1 MDFDGDD
8 EIIDNEEPMA
18 LPPDAQAYLAVLDEY
33 GYFDD
38 LPPSYVAQAR
48 AGVEA
53 AYARGDH
60 PAVGLAIHSVPH
72 SDDAEPVWFGAL
84 LKEVAARSHGL
95 VTLTDA
101 KVTKSKRGDYVA
113 KAKVGDE
120 QLQETIY
127 DAAAADHGDP
137 ILGIAVLLE
146 TALELQGV
154 EDKNFGY
161 FTDAKKVLH
170 WYPRRRDVPLPAGLI
185 PDDLEA
191 PLFGPEGQGQANGE
205 G

>member
-1 MDFDGDD
+1 MDFDADD
-8 EIIDNEEPMA
+8 EIIDNDEPMA
-18 LPPDAQAYLAVLDEY
+18 LPPDAAGYLAVLDEY

-38 LPPSYVAQAR
+38 LPETYVAEAR
-48 AGVEA
+48 AGVAA

-72 SDDAEPVWFGAL
+72 SDDAEPVWFGTL

-101 KVTKSKRGDYVA
+101 KVTKNKRGDYVA
-113 KAKVGDE
+113 KAKVGEE
-120 QLQETIY
+120 QLQETIF
-127 DAAAADHGDP
+127 DAQEADHGDP

-146 TALELQGV
+146 SALEAQGI

-161 FTDAKKVLH
+161 FTDPKKVLH

-185 PDDLEA
+185 PDDLDA
-191 PLFGPEGQGQANGE
+191 PLFGGGAAG
-205 G
+205 